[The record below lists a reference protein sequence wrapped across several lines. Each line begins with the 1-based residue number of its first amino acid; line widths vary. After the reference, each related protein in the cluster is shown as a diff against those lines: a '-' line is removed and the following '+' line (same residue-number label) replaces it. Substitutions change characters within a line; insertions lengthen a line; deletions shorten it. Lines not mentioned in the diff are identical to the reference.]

1 MDNFDIAVLAG
12 SCRSVR
18 VLAAKPP
25 NSRIS
30 RGPSGPADLPTV
42 LGKFMLADVEPLPT
56 NSATGAEN
64 IPATSATITDTA

>member
-18 VLAAKPP
+18 VLAAKSP

-30 RGPSGPADLPTV
+30 RGPFGPADLTAV
-42 LGKFMLADVEPLPT
+42 LGKFMLADVRTLLT
-56 NSATGAEN
+56 NPATGAEN
-64 IPATSATITDTA
+64 IFATSATITDTT